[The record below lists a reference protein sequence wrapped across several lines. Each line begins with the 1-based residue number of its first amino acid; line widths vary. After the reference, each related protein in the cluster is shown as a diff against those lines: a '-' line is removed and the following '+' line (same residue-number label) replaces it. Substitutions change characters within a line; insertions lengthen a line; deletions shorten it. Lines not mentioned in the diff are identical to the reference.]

1 MDKTYRAKPGEVL
14 QGWHHFDGD
23 GAVLG
28 RMASRI
34 AMILQ
39 GKHHARYTP
48 ETDTGDFVIVTNA
61 TKVHLTGHKADDRMQ
76 RWHTGYLGGLREM
89 SSGEMRERH
98 PERLVFLAVRGMLP
112 KTKLGRKMLT
122 KLKVFPGAEH
132 LHGAQQP
139 VPVDMTP
146 YLAKQDS

>member
-14 QGWHHFDGD
+14 QSWHHFDAE

-34 AMILQ
+34 ALILQ

-48 ETDTGDFVIVTNA
+48 ETDTGDFVVVTNA
-61 TKVHLTGHKADDRMQ
+61 TKVFLSGNKADDRMQ
-76 RWHTGYLGGLREM
+76 RWHTGYMGGLREM

-98 PERLVFLAVRGMLP
+98 PERLVMLAVRRMMP
-112 KTKLGRKMLT
+112 KTILGRRMLK
-122 KLKVFPGAEH
+122 KLKVYPGAEH
-132 LHGAQQP
+132 IHSAQQP
-139 VPVDMTP
+139 VAVDMTP
-146 YLAKQDS
+146 YLPKQDS